1 MHKLFIIFSVLLNS
15 VSANYVNVE
24 RIECYSNI
32 GEKIQFSFD
41 FDSDYINSH
50 ELNVT
55 FEIYDGN
62 EVNLINYN
70 NSRIF
75 LFIFYQFFV
84 IKITSIFL
92 FL

>member
-1 MHKLFIIFSVLLNS
+1 MIFLGYFMHKLFIIFSVLLNS

-24 RIECYSNI
+24 RIECYSSI

-55 FEIYDGN
+55 FEIYDNN

-70 NSRIF
+70 NSIK
-75 LFIFYQFFV
+75 V
-84 IKITSIFL
+84 IGEKNAKATLSK
-92 FL
+92 